1 MLTALLAP
9 FDPLLAAAP
18 LVVAR
23 DAPAGGSA
31 LSEIVSATAVAF
43 LAVAA
48 VVVLGVAHRRRGLLD
63 PLAGEVE
70 RRSGLPAWAAL
81 PGAIT
86 GVSLLIAVVGYYW
99 DVSWHIDR
107 GRDPGAF
114 ANPAHWLIIIGLDG
128 IAFAGVLALILGDR
142 RTATSVELR
151 PGWHVPV
158 GGLLLTLCGLI
169 ALAGFPADDLWHR
182 LFGQDVT
189 AWGPTHIQM
198 IGGASLATLAA
209 WALGV
214 EGARSRSPRT
224 GPDAARRA
232 RADRWLDR
240 GRDILAGGGLLLG
253 LSTLQIEFD
262 FGVPQFRQLF
272 QPIMIVL
279 AASIALVA
287 VRIRAGKGAALA
299 AVAFFL
305 LVDGALSFL
314 ITGPL
319 GRSTMHFPLYVVEAL
334 VVEAV
339 ALAVPRRRQLTLGLV
354 AGLGI
359 ATFGLAAEW
368 LWSHV
373 WMPLPW
379 GPPLLP
385 EAPALALMAGACG
398 GVLGG
403 LIGRALAP
411 DALPRQATPRGWAA
425 AAWVGAF
432 LCLAIPLPM
441 GAHPDWQATVTFD
454 EVAGHDVG
462 GGATAERSAIVT
474 LQLPPGEAADA
485 VAAANWF
492 GVIAWQGS
500 TTGDGGLVIADLEPR
515 GDGVWQTDR
524 AVPLSDPWKTMVR
537 LHTGT
542 SLQALPLYLPAD
554 TEIPAAQ
561 VQVSSG
567 ERVAFQADK
576 AVLQR
581 EARTD
586 NVWLERAAYAL
597 LLLVAFGWV
606 AGLAWGLRRLD
617 PISRP
622 ARRDAPQ
629 RHDAAPSDVT
639 RDHPVPAGRLR

>member
-1 MLTALLAP
+1 MPTAL
-9 FDPLLAAAP
+9 FTPLLAQ
-18 LVVAR
+18 

-31 LSEIVSATAVAF
+31 LSEIAAATAVGF
-43 LAVAA
+43 LAIAV
-48 VVVLGVAHRRRGLLD
+48 VVVLGVAHRRRRVLA
-63 PLAGEVE
+63 PLAHEVE
-70 RRSGLPAWAAL
+70 HRTGLPAWAAL

-86 GVSLLIAVVGYYW
+86 GVSLLVAVVGYYW

-142 RTATSVELR
+142 ETRSSVELR

-158 GGLLLTLCGLI
+158 GGILLALCGLI

-214 EGARSRSPRT
+214 EGARCRAPRPADPT
-224 GPDAARRA
+224 DAQRRQARRDAA
-232 RADRWLDR
+232 LDR
-240 GRDILAGGGLLLG
+240 GRDILAGGGFLIG

-272 QPIMIVL
+272 HPVMIVL

-287 VRIRAGKGAALA
+287 VRIRAGRGAALA

-305 LVDGALSFL
+305 VVNGTLSWA
-314 ITGPL
+314 ITEPL
-319 GRSTMHFPLYVVEAL
+319 GRSTMHFPLYLVEAL

-339 ALAVPRRRQLTLGLV
+339 ALVIPRRRQVTLGLV

-359 ATFGLAAEW
+359 ATVGLAAEW
-368 LWSHV
+368 AWTHV
-373 WMPLPW
+373 FFPLPW
-379 GPPLLP
+379 GTALLP
-385 EAPALALMAGACG
+385 EAPLLALVAGAAG

-403 LIGRALAP
+403 LTGRALAP
-411 DALPRQATPRGWAA
+411 ESLPRQATPRGWAA

-432 LCLAIPLPM
+432 VCLALPLPM
-441 GAHPDWQATVTFD
+441 TVHRDWEAVVTYD
-454 EVAGHDVG
+454 EVASPL
-462 GGATAERSAIVT
+462 AERAAVVT
-474 LQLPPGEAADA
+474 VELSPPAAADGA
-485 VAAANWF
+485 DDANWF
-492 GVIAWQGS
+492 GVVAWQGS
-500 TTGDGGLVIADLEPR
+500 GGGEGGLVMADLEPM
-515 GDGVWQTDR
+515 GDGVWRTDR
-524 AVPLSDPWKTMVR
+524 PVPLADPWKTMVR

-554 TEIPAAQ
+554 EAIPAPA
-561 VQVSSG
+561 VELASG
-567 ERVAFQADK
+567 DAASFLPDK
-576 AVLQR
+576 QVLQR

-586 NVWLERAAYAL
+586 NIWLERGAYVLLGAIAL
-597 LLLVAFGWV
+597 WWV
-606 AGLAWGLRRLD
+606 AALAWGLRRLD
-617 PISRP
+617 RGATLPPTEGERYAP
-622 ARRDAPQ
+622 DASPFVID
-629 RHDAAPSDVT
+629 R
-639 RDHPVPAGRLR
+639 

>member
-1 MLTALLAP
+1 MPSALITPFLAQ
-9 FDPLLAAAP
+9 
-18 LVVAR
+18 

-31 LSEIVSATAVAF
+31 LSEIAAATAVGF
-43 LAVAA
+43 LAVA
-48 VVVLGVAHRRRGLLD
+48 VVVALGVAHRRRQVLA
-63 PLAGEVE
+63 PLAREVE
-70 RRSGLPAWAAL
+70 HRTGLPAWAAL

-86 GVSLLIAVVGYYW
+86 GVSLLLAVVGYYW

-142 RTATSVELR
+142 RTASSVRLR
-151 PGWHVPV
+151 PGWDVPV
-158 GGLLLTLCGLI
+158 GGILLALCGLV

-214 EGARSRSPRT
+214 EGARCRTPRAR
-224 GPDAARRA
+224 DADDDARRRA
-232 RADRWLDR
+232 RRDAAIDK
-240 GRDILAGGGLLLG
+240 GRDILAGGGFLIG

-272 QPIMIVL
+272 HPVMIVL

-287 VRIRAGKGAALA
+287 VRIRAGRGAALA

-305 LVDGALSFL
+305 LVNGTLSWV
-314 ITGPL
+314 ITEPL

-339 ALAVPRRRQLTLGLV
+339 ALVVPRRRQVTLGLV

-359 ATFGLAAEW
+359 ATVGLASEW
-368 LWSHV
+368 VWTHV
-373 WMPLPW
+373 FSPLPW
-379 GPPLLP
+379 GTALLP
-385 EAPALALMAGACG
+385 EAPVLAVLAGAAG

-403 LIGRALAP
+403 LTGRALAP
-411 DALPRQATPRGWAA
+411 EWLPRQPTPRGWAA

-432 LCLAIPLPM
+432 VCLALPLPM
-441 GAHPDWQATVTFD
+441 TAHRDWEALVTYEEVASPLADRAAVVTVTL
-454 EVAGHDVG
+454 
-462 GGATAERSAIVT
+462 S
-474 LQLPPGEAADA
+474 PEAAAQGADD
-485 VAAANWF
+485 ANWF
-492 GVIAWQGS
+492 GVVAWQGS
-500 TTGDGGLVIADLEPR
+500 DDGDGGLVIADLEPV
-515 GDGVWQTDR
+515 GDGNWRTDR
-524 AVPLSDPWKTMVR
+524 PVPLADPWKTMVR
-537 LHTGT
+537 MHTGT
-542 SLQALPLYLPAD
+542 SLQALPLHLPTDSA
-554 TEIPAAQ
+554 IPAPA
-561 VQVSSG
+561 VDTASG
-567 ERVAFQADK
+567 DTAPFLADK

-586 NVWLERAAYAL
+586 NVWLERGAYVLLSAVAL
-597 LLLVAFGWV
+597 SWV
-606 AGLAWGLRRLD
+606 AALAWGLRRLD
-617 PISRP
+617 RGATRP
-622 ARRDAPQ
+622 PVRDERYAP
-629 RHDAAPSDVT
+629 DASPFVST
-639 RDHPVPAGRLR
+639 